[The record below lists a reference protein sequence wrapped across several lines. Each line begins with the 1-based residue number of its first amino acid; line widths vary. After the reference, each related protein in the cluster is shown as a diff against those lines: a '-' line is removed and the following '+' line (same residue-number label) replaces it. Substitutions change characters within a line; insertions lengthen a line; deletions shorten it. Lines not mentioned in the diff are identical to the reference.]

1 MKQIGSLL
9 LLLALLLSG
18 CGGVSKED
26 FIAVCAERDAL
37 REELREFEEQREQE
51 LAALQADLQYLQEQQ
66 EKSPGTVTVKVTG
79 EFTATVRSLIP
90 DYETDDETPYMA
102 VATLFQ
108 STPFTIWTGELTK
121 HLEEG
126 ETYVFEVEMSRY
138 DIITRQEYES
148 GTLLNPKA
156 AFSMYPSLYIS
167 TFRPAEESDWG
178 LDSVHL
184 AYEACET

>member
-1 MKQIGSLL
+1 MRRIISAL

-18 CGGVSKED
+18 CGGVSKEEYD
-26 FIAVCAERDAL
+26 AMVQERDAL
-37 REELREFEEQREQE
+37 LAEAELQE
-51 LAALQADLQYLQEQQ
+51 LQAQEA
-66 EKSPGTVTVKVTG
+66 SPDTVTVKVKG

-90 DYETDDETPYMA
+90 DYETDYETPRMA
-102 VATLFQ
+102 VVSLFQ
-108 STPFTIWTGELTK
+108 SLPFTIYTGELTK

-148 GTLLNPKA
+148 GTLLNPEV
-156 AFSMYPSLYIS
+156 AFSVYPSLYIS
-167 TFRPAEESDWG
+167 NFRPAEESDWG

>member
-1 MKQIGSLL
+1 MRRIISAL

-18 CGGVSKED
+18 CGGVSKEEYD
-26 FIAVCAERDAL
+26 AVVQERDAL
-37 REELREFEEQREQE
+37 LAEAELQE
-51 LAALQADLQYLQEQQ
+51 LQAQEA
-66 EKSPGTVTVKVTG
+66 SPNTVTVKVKG
-79 EFTATVRSLIP
+79 EFTATVRELIP
-90 DYETDDETPYMA
+90 DYETDGETPRMA
-102 VATLFQ
+102 VVTLFQ
-108 STPFTIWTGELTK
+108 STPFTIYTGELTK
-121 HLEEG
+121 HLEAG

-148 GTLLNPKA
+148 GTLLNPEV

-167 TFRPAEESDWG
+167 NFRPAEESDWG

>member
-18 CGGVSKED
+18 CGGVSKEEYD
-26 FIAVCAERDAL
+26 AVVRERDAL
-37 REELREFEEQREQE
+37 REELQK
-51 LAALQADLQYLQEQQ
+51 QQ

-90 DYETDDETPYMA
+90 DYETDDETPRMA
-102 VATLFQ
+102 VVTLFQ
-108 STPFTIWTGELTK
+108 STPFTIYTGELTK
-121 HLEEG
+121 HLEAG

-148 GTLLNPKA
+148 GTLLNPEV

-167 TFRPAEESDWG
+167 NFRPAEESDWG

>member
-1 MKQIGSLL
+1 M
-9 LLLALLLSG
+9 LLALLLSG
-18 CGGVSKED
+18 CGGVSKEEYD
-26 FIAVCAERDAL
+26 AVVRERDVL
-37 REELREFEEQREQE
+37 REELKK
-51 LAALQADLQYLQEQQ
+51 QQ

-90 DYETDDETPYMA
+90 DYETDDASPYMA
-102 VATLFQ
+102 VVTLFQ
-108 STPFTIWTGELTK
+108 STPFTIYTGELTK

-148 GTLLNPKA
+148 GTLLNPEV

-167 TFRPAEESDWG
+167 NFRPAEESDWG

>member
-1 MKQIGSLL
+1 MRRIISAL
-9 LLLALLLSG
+9 LLLALLLTG
-18 CGGVSKED
+18 CGGVSKEEYD
-26 FIAVCAERDAL
+26 AVVQERDAL
-37 REELREFEEQREQE
+37 LAEAELQE
-51 LAALQADLQYLQEQQ
+51 LQAPEAVPEDV
-66 EKSPGTVTVKVTG
+66 PDTVTVKVKG

-90 DYETDDETPYMA
+90 DYETDGETPRMA

-148 GTLLNPKA
+148 GTLLNPEV

-167 TFRPAEESDWG
+167 NFRPAEESDCG

>member
-18 CGGVSKED
+18 CGGVSKEEYD
-26 FIAVCAERDAL
+26 AMVQERDAL
-37 REELREFEEQREQE
+37 REELQK
-51 LAALQADLQYLQEQQ
+51 QQ

-90 DYETDDETPYMA
+90 DYVTDDKTPYMA

-148 GTLLNPKA
+148 GTLLNPEV

-167 TFRPAEESDWG
+167 NFRPAEESDCG

>member
-1 MKQIGSLL
+1 MRRIISAL

-18 CGGVSKED
+18 CGGVSKEEYD
-26 FIAVCAERDAL
+26 AVVQERDAL
-37 REELREFEEQREQE
+37 LAEAELQE
-51 LAALQADLQYLQEQQ
+51 LQAQEA
-66 EKSPGTVTVKVTG
+66 SPDTVTVKVKG
-79 EFTATVRSLIP
+79 EFTATVWELIP
-90 DYETDDETPYMA
+90 DYVTDYETPRMA
-102 VATLFQ
+102 VVSLFQ
-108 STPFTIWTGELTK
+108 GTPFTIDTGELTK

-126 ETYVFEVEMSRY
+126 ETCVFEVEMSRY

-148 GTLLNPKA
+148 GTLLNPEA

>member
-18 CGGVSKED
+18 CGGVSKEEYD
-26 FIAVCAERDAL
+26 AVVRERDAL
-37 REELREFEEQREQE
+37 REELQK
-51 LAALQADLQYLQEQQ
+51 QQ

-90 DYETDDETPYMA
+90 DYVTDDKTPYMA

-148 GTLLNPKA
+148 GTLLNPEV

-167 TFRPAEESDWG
+167 NFRPAEESDWG

>member
-1 MKQIGSLL
+1 MKRIASVC

-18 CGGVSKED
+18 CGGVSKEEYD
-26 FIAVCAERDAL
+26 AVVQERDAL
-37 REELREFEEQREQE
+37 LAEAELQE
-51 LAALQADLQYLQEQQ
+51 LQAQEA
-66 EKSPGTVTVKVTG
+66 SPDTVTVKVKG

-90 DYETDDETPYMA
+90 DYVTDDKTPRMA

-148 GTLLNPKA
+148 GTLLNPEV

-167 TFRPAEESDWG
+167 NFRPAEESDCG

>member
-9 LLLALLLSG
+9 LLLVLLLSG
-18 CGGVSKED
+18 CGGVSKEEYD
-26 FIAVCAERDAL
+26 AVVRERDAL
-37 REELREFEEQREQE
+37 LAEAELQE
-51 LAALQADLQYLQEQQ
+51 LQAQEA
-66 EKSPGTVTVKVTG
+66 SPNTVTVKVTG
-79 EFTATVRSLIP
+79 EFTATVWELIP
-90 DYETDDETPYMA
+90 DYVTDYETPRMA
-102 VATLFQ
+102 VVTLFQ
-108 STPFTIWTGELTK
+108 STPFTIYTGELTK

-126 ETYVFEVEMSRY
+126 KTYVFEVEMSRY

-148 GTLLNPKA
+148 GTLLINPEV

-167 TFRPAEESDWG
+167 NFRPAEESDWG

>member
-1 MKQIGSLL
+1 MRRIISAL

-18 CGGVSKED
+18 CGGVSKEEYD
-26 FIAVCAERDAL
+26 AVVRERDAL
-37 REELREFEEQREQE
+37 REELQK
-51 LAALQADLQYLQEQQ
+51 QQ
-66 EKSPGTVTVKVTG
+66 EKSPGTVQ
-79 EFTATVRSLIP
+79 SLIP

-108 STPFTIWTGELTK
+108 STPFTIYTGELTK

-148 GTLLNPKA
+148 GTLLNPEV

-167 TFRPAEESDWG
+167 NFRPAEESDCG

>member
-1 MKQIGSLL
+1 MRRIISALL
-9 LLLALLLSG
+9 FLALLLTG

-26 FIAVCAERDAL
+26 YDAVVREREAL
-37 REELREFEEQREQE
+37 REELQK
-51 LAALQADLQYLQEQQ
+51 QQ
-66 EKSPGTVTVKVTG
+66 EKSPDTMTVKVTG
-79 EFTATVRSLIP
+79 EFTATVRELIP
-90 DYETDDETPYMA
+90 DYVTDYETPYMA
-102 VATLFQ
+102 VVTLFQ
-108 STPFTIWTGELTK
+108 STPFTIYTGELTK

-148 GTLLNPKA
+148 GTLLNPEV
-156 AFSMYPSLYIS
+156 AFSMYPFLDIS
-167 TFRPAEESDWG
+167 NFRPAEESDCG

>member
-18 CGGVSKED
+18 CGGVSKEEYD
-26 FIAVCAERDAL
+26 AVVRERDAL
-37 REELREFEEQREQE
+37 REELQK
-51 LAALQADLQYLQEQQ
+51 QQ

-90 DYETDDETPYMA
+90 DYETDDETPRMA
-102 VATLFQ
+102 VVTLFQ
-108 STPFTIWTGELTK
+108 STPFTIYTGELTK
-121 HLEEG
+121 HLEAG

-148 GTLLNPKA
+148 GTLLNPEV
-156 AFSMYPSLYIS
+156 AFSVYPSLYIS
-167 TFRPAEESDWG
+167 NFRPAEESDWG

>member
-1 MKQIGSLL
+1 MRRIISAL

-18 CGGVSKED
+18 CGGVSKEEYD
-26 FIAVCAERDAL
+26 AVVQERDAL
-37 REELREFEEQREQE
+37 LAEAELQE
-51 LAALQADLQYLQEQQ
+51 LQAQEA
-66 EKSPGTVTVKVTG
+66 SPNTVTVKVKG
-79 EFTATVRSLIP
+79 EFTATVRELIP

-102 VATLFQ
+102 VVTLFQ
-108 STPFTIWTGELTK
+108 STPFTIYTGELTK
-121 HLEEG
+121 HLEAG

-148 GTLLNPKA
+148 GTLLNPEV

-167 TFRPAEESDWG
+167 NFRPAEESDWG

>member
-1 MKQIGSLL
+1 
-9 LLLALLLSG
+9 
-18 CGGVSKED
+18 
-26 FIAVCAERDAL
+26 
-37 REELREFEEQREQE
+37 
-51 LAALQADLQYLQEQQ
+51 
-66 EKSPGTVTVKVTG
+66 
-79 EFTATVRSLIP
+79 
-90 DYETDDETPYMA
+90 MA
-102 VATLFQ
+102 VVTLFQ

-167 TFRPAEESDWG
+167 TFRPAEESDYG

>member
-1 MKQIGSLL
+1 MRRIISAL
-9 LLLALLLSG
+9 LLLALLLTG
-18 CGGVSKED
+18 CGGVSKEEYD
-26 FIAVCAERDAL
+26 AVVRERDAL
-37 REELREFEEQREQE
+37 REELQK
-51 LAALQADLQYLQEQQ
+51 QQ

-102 VATLFQ
+102 VVTLFQ
-108 STPFTIWTGELTK
+108 STPFTIYTGELTK
-121 HLEEG
+121 HLEAG

-148 GTLLNPKA
+148 GTLLNPEV

-167 TFRPAEESDWG
+167 NFRPAEESDWG

>member
-1 MKQIGSLL
+1 MRRIISAL
-9 LLLALLLSG
+9 LLLALLLTG
-18 CGGVSKED
+18 CGGVSKEEY
-26 FIAVCAERDAL
+26 AAMVQERDAL
-37 REELREFEEQREQE
+37 LAEAELQE
-51 LAALQADLQYLQEQQ
+51 LQAQEA
-66 EKSPGTVTVKVTG
+66 SPDTVTVKVTG

-90 DYETDDETPYMA
+90 DYVTDDKTPYMA

-108 STPFTIWTGELTK
+108 STPFTIYTGELTK

-148 GTLLNPKA
+148 GTLLNPEV

-167 TFRPAEESDWG
+167 NFRPAEESDWG

>member
-9 LLLALLLSG
+9 LLLVLLLSG
-18 CGGVSKED
+18 CGGVSKEEYD
-26 FIAVCAERDAL
+26 AVVRERDAL
-37 REELREFEEQREQE
+37 REELQK
-51 LAALQADLQYLQEQQ
+51 QQ
-66 EKSPGTVTVKVTG
+66 EKSPDTVTVKVTG

-90 DYETDDETPYMA
+90 DYDTDDETPYMA
-102 VATLFQ
+102 VVTLFQ

-121 HLEEG
+121 HLEVG

-148 GTLLNPKA
+148 GTLLINPEA

-167 TFRPAEESDWG
+167 TFRPAEEGDGG